1 MTYEELQKTENIAEA
16 KVDEI
21 IDRLSLP
28 LSYSSCGFDI
38 TINSATDDGD
48 TIWLDVTVKYYDL
61 STYNPFGYKNPPVNY
76 EKLNDVFE
84 YDPVE
89 AIKTALCQT
98 LSTLLKE

>member
-48 TIWLDVTVKYYDL
+48 TIWLDVTVKDKDL
-61 STYNPFGYKNPPVNY
+61 SPYNPFGYKNPPVNY
-76 EKLNDVFE
+76 EKENDVFE

-98 LSTLLKE
+98 LNTLLKE